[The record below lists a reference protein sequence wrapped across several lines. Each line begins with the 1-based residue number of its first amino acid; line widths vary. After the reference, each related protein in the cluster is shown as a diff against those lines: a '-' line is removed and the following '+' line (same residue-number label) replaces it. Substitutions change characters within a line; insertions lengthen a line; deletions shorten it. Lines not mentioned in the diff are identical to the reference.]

1 MYTYLT
7 SDLVIS
13 SKAEIIHRKQIEE
26 KNRLVLD
33 NVKRESLSTQHPFQV
48 DTKQKVRHVRIPSN
62 YNEMSISEALAE
74 LEANAQDNHK
84 LLGKLAVYV
93 TVGSIKSHVVVFKK
107 NKDSEIMKPILGRRF
122 GNQKL
127 AEKFMTFLKSRAEY
141 EDKDL
146 VTVSGDDPTT
156 KHEIVKS
163 LECLFHIAK
172 AKDAAI
178 VIPDYST
185 LSPNSKL
192 IEDALN
198 NVDFKGPVVSVS
210 CDDQVASCEETAKMQ
225 YQFGNT

>member
-107 NKDSEIMKPILGRRF
+107 NKDS
-122 GNQKL
+122 
-127 AEKFMTFLKSRAEY
+127 
-141 EDKDL
+141 
-146 VTVSGDDPTT
+146 
-156 KHEIVKS
+156 
-163 LECLFHIAK
+163 
-172 AKDAAI
+172 
-178 VIPDYST
+178 
-185 LSPNSKL
+185 
-192 IEDALN
+192 
-198 NVDFKGPVVSVS
+198 
-210 CDDQVASCEETAKMQ
+210 
-225 YQFGNT
+225 